1 MSRSLAASQKV
12 MRSYLSE
19 LLTDEAEQP
28 VEHQPSIQTSSQ
40 PDKSQSALQH
50 KEPDSEKLEKLLE
63 SVAKPSL
70 PVTDK
75 VTSTRAE
82 AKAKVAATQVLAPQV
97 AKQQTAPKVA
107 EPKVTPAPV
116 SDKLVTET
124 TSDST
129 AIATAKSQQQV
140 PVKAKKDYREGSF
153 QAMFFDVAGLTIAV
167 PLIELGGIHN
177 VESINSLMGKP
188 DWFKGVMLHREE
200 KINVVDTALWVMPEK
215 CDQQLMDSLAYQYII
230 MLSNSQWGLMAEHL
244 VDTVTLEQSDVKWM
258 DNNPKRPWLAG
269 LVKER
274 MCALLDIDALI
285 KMLDQGLSVY
295 PN

>member
-1 MSRSLAASQKV
+1 

-28 VEHQPSIQTSSQ
+28 VERQPSAQTSSQ

-63 SVAKPSL
+63 NVAKPSL

-82 AKAKVAATQVLAPQV
+82 ARAKVVAPQV

-107 EPKVTPAPV
+107 KPKVAAPA
-116 SDKLVTET
+116 SDKLANET
-124 TSDST
+124 ASDST

-258 DNNPKRPWLAG
+258 DSNPKRPWLAG

>member
-1 MSRSLAASQKV
+1 

-28 VEHQPSIQTSSQ
+28 VEHQPSTQTSSQ
-40 PDKSQSALQH
+40 PDKSQSTLQH

-63 SVAKPSL
+63 NVAKPSL

-82 AKAKVAATQVLAPQV
+82 AKAKVAAPKVVAPKV

-107 EPKVTPAPV
+107 KPKVSAPA

-258 DNNPKRPWLAG
+258 DSNPKRPWLAG

>member
-1 MSRSLAASQKV
+1 MSKSLAASQKV

-19 LLTDEAEQP
+19 LLTDDAESLEQA
-28 VEHQPSIQTSSQ
+28 SSKQ
-40 PDKSQSALQH
+40 GVLTH

-63 SVAKPSL
+63 NVAKPSL

-75 VTSTRAE
+75 VTSTRAQARATTQE
-82 AKAKVAATQVLAPQV
+82 TERVESKVKQAPTVPAKP
-97 AKQQTAPKVA
+97 VA
-107 EPKVTPAPV
+107 EPVKTQV
-116 SDKLVTET
+116 SVET
-124 TSDST
+124 AAIST
-129 AIATAKSQQQV
+129 TKSQQTVQV
-140 PVKAKKDYREGSF
+140 KPKKDYREGSF

-177 VESINSLMGKP
+177 VESINNLMGKP

-215 CDQQLMDSLAYQYII
+215 CDQQLMDSLSYQYII
-230 MLSNSQWGLMAEHL
+230 MLSNSQWGLMAEQL

-274 MCALLDIDALI
+274 MCALLDIEALI
-285 KMLDQGLSVY
+285 KMLDQGLNVY

>member
-1 MSRSLAASQKV
+1 MSKSLAASQKV

-19 LLTDEAEQP
+19 LLTDDAESLEQA
-28 VEHQPSIQTSSQ
+28 PST
-40 PDKSQSALQH
+40 QSVLTH

-63 SVAKPSL
+63 NVAKPSL
-70 PVTDK
+70 SVTDK
-75 VTSTRAE
+75 VTSTRAQARAITAD
-82 AKAKVAATQVLAPQV
+82 AKPVKSKVTQ
-97 AKQQTAPKVA
+97 APKA
-107 EPKVTPAPV
+107 PAKPAAAQV
-116 SDKLVTET
+116 KTD
-124 TSDST
+124 
-129 AIATAKSQQQV
+129 V
-140 PVKAKKDYREGSF
+140 PVKTTAISTTKSEQTVHVKPQKDYREGSF

-177 VESINSLMGKP
+177 VESINNLMGKP

-215 CDQQLMDSLAYQYII
+215 CDQQLMDSLHYQYII
-230 MLSNSQWGLMAEHL
+230 MLSNSQWGLMAEQL

-274 MCALLDIDALI
+274 MCALLDIEALI
-285 KMLDQGLSVY
+285 KMLDQGLNVY